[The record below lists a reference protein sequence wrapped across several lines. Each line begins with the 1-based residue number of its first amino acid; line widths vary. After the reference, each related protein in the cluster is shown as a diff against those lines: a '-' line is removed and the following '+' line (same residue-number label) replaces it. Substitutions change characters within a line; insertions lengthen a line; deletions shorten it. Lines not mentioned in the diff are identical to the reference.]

1 MSETHHTHGC
11 IGIAWAGT
19 AWAGTAWAG
28 TAWAGTAWAGI
39 AWAGTGMAPPI
50 ACAGTVTADTGR
62 GVPSTMVCACI
73 PASNCTGC
81 ASICGGYPSC
91 PSGFAS
97 QMIPLCI

>member
-1 MSETHHTHGC
+1 MQVLHSCHKTTHDHSQATASQPFGQPKHGMSETHHTHGC

-19 AWAGTAWAG
+19 AWAGI
-28 TAWAGTAWAGI
+28 AWAGI

-81 ASICGGYPSC
+81 A
-91 PSGFAS
+91 
-97 QMIPLCI
+97 